1 MRTIIAVM
9 FVLYLIS
16 IGVDIAELLA
26 KAVIVYAVFLL
37 LMKCLGG

>member
-1 MRTIIAVM
+1 MKTIVAIM

-16 IGVDIAELLA
+16 IGIDIVDLLI
-26 KAVIVYAVFLL
+26 KAMVVYVVFVL

>member
-9 FVLYLIS
+9 FVLYLLS
-16 IGVDIAELLA
+16 IGIDIVELLV
-26 KAVIVYAVFLL
+26 KVMIVYAVFVL

>member
-16 IGVDIAELLA
+16 IGVDVA
-26 KAVIVYAVFLL
+26 KLFVKAMIVYAVFLL
-37 LMKCLGG
+37 LMKFLGG

>member
-16 IGVDIAELLA
+16 IGIDIVDLLI
-26 KAVIVYAVFLL
+26 KAMIVYAVFLL